1 MNNRPLHSF
10 FGVIMGI
17 CTISAIAILL
27 SIWNASHRIRDRDR
41 IDEILTI
48 LKKEDL
54 SKYEKDEKILKLET
68 QLEQKDFQQELILNQ
83 IGVHS
88 DWVIFYVT
96 ILFSLVVII
105 EYASFKTRIDKIVEE
120 HKEKQIENGEHFK
133 KLKDELKL
141 SEIDNLDA
149 FVNIAQ
155 FQALYYR
162 DKNRMLVI
170 KHIENN
176 PLVDSD
182 GKEMPGNK
190 KGIFQMSEGWKIF
203 WAGAILTIIIYLLS
217 RQ

>member
-1 MNNRPLHSF
+1 MLKTSGFKRCAKRTFNR
-10 FGVIMGI
+10 V
-17 CTISAIAILL
+17 L
-27 SIWNASHRIRDRDR
+27 SLCCVSLFQW
-41 IDEILTI
+41 LC
-48 LKKEDL
+48 LPP
-54 SKYEKDEKILKLET
+54 
-68 QLEQKDFQQELILNQ
+68 LEQKDFQQELILNQ
-83 IGVHS
+83 TGVHS

-105 EYASFKTRIDKIVEE
+105 EYARFKTRIDKIVEE

-162 DKNRMLVI
+162 DKNRMLDSLGVYV
-170 KHIENN
+170 NGS
-176 PLVDSD
+176 LVDSD